1 MKCDITCPSCSTGL
15 NLFSGTVL
23 PNRCLEIRAHCLC
36 PICASKFAV
45 TIRIEREITLV
56 NYEEE
61 ELEDAE

>member
-1 MKCDITCPSCSTGL
+1 MKCNISCPSCASGL
-15 NLFSGTVL
+15 TLFDGTVL
-23 PNRCLEIRAHCLC
+23 PNRCLEIKAHCLC